1 SCASNCPGANSLPSA
16 ELGGKDPG
24 FRSAAPGALSQ
35 ERAPRGPPRGPRAQ
49 HRLSAPRAS
58 RDAGGSRVRSEP
70 RLGGPRGGRIRAA
83 KGRGGEAGCC
93 RLPAP
98 SLREEAP
105 AARSWRG
112 PRGARGEGEAPASP
126 AGAGGAV
133 GPDQEQEEE
142 ERRTSGGEGGPG
154 LAAGPTSRLELP
166 LGPQE
171 PAALGRAPPARQQG
185 LPGRGGEQPRVL

>member
-1 SCASNCPGANSLPSA
+1 GATRDPKVPDRMFTCCTWLLEAPS
-16 ELGGKDPG
+16 
-24 FRSAAPGALSQ
+24 S
-35 ERAPRGPPRGPRAQ
+35 
-49 HRLSAPRAS
+49 
-58 RDAGGSRVRSEP
+58 DATCSGVRSEP

-133 GPDQEQEEE
+133 GPDGEQEQEEE